1 MNDARQL
8 VSLCTENHLTISSCE
23 SLTAGLF
30 TSTIASIPGA
40 SAILK
45 GGLVTYFTPMKSVL
59 AHVDVDLIQKYGV
72 ISKSVR
78 MRWLKI
84 QDKLWMWII
93 VFLLQEMLDR
103 MLGKKN
109 QREEYIVQSHQKK
122 LFKCMV
128 FNVQVC
134 LEMMLENMLLCK

>member
-72 ISKSVR
+72 ISEECAYAMAKNTRQIMDVDYCIS
-78 MRWLKI
+78 
-84 QDKLWMWII
+84 
-93 VFLLQEMLDR
+93 LQEMLDR

-109 QREEYIVQSHQKK
+109 QREEYIVQSHQKSYSSVW
-122 LFKCMV
+122 FSMYRFV
-128 FNVQVC
+128 
-134 LEMMLENMLLCK
+134 

>member
-1 MNDARQL
+1 MTEAKQL

-59 AHVDVDLIQKYGV
+59 AHVDVNLIQKYGV
-72 ISKSVR
+72 ISEECAYAMAKNTR
-78 MRWLKI
+78 EIM
-84 QDKLWMWII
+84 D

-109 QREEYIVQSHQKK
+109 QQEESIVLLLLKK
-122 LFKCMV
+122 RFVYMV
-128 FNVQVC
+128 FNVQVY
-134 LEMMLENMLLCK
+134 LEMM

>member
-1 MNDARQL
+1 MTEAKQL

-59 AHVDVDLIQKYGV
+59 AHVDVNLIQKYGV
-72 ISKSVR
+72 ISEECAYAMAKNTREIMDVDYCVSFTGNAGPSAWEENQQEESIVLLL
-78 MRWLKI
+78 LK
-84 QDKLWMWII
+84 KRF
-93 VFLLQEMLDR
+93 V
-103 MLGKKN
+103 
-109 QREEYIVQSHQKK
+109 Y
-122 LFKCMV
+122 MV
-128 FNVQVC
+128 FNVQVY
-134 LEMMLENMLLCK
+134 LEMM